1 MKIKELVE
9 KSGMPRTTIH
19 YYLRQGLLHPPSKTG
34 RTMAYYNDSHLR
46 RLKQIEGLKKGARV
60 PISLLKERV
69 NAIYREASS
78 VDDQCVDEQYD
89 VTKPVAT
96 TKEKEKKRREIIKQA
111 IRIFKQQGYHQ
122 TKVLDITSALNISTG
137 TFYIYFR
144 NKQDLFI
151 EVIDDVFKQIVG
163 EAAAAI
169 KGEKDFVKRLI
180 IRGRVF
186 YKNYT
191 QYSEILNQLR
201 AEMAGENQWPAQ
213 KIQKIYHGLTKPLIR
228 EINDAVNNGVIK
240 KIDADLL
247 AYSLTGTI
255 EMMSLRLSL
264 DSKYDL
270 DNVIRFI
277 IGLMINPLVLRN
289 DKAKG

>member
-1 MKIKELVE
+1 
-9 KSGMPRTTIH
+9 
-19 YYLRQGLLHPPSKTG
+19 
-34 RTMAYYNDSHLR
+34 
-46 RLKQIEGLKKGARV
+46 
-60 PISLLKERV
+60 
-69 NAIYREASS
+69 
-78 VDDQCVDEQYD
+78 
-89 VTKPVAT
+89 
-96 TKEKEKKRREIIKQA
+96 
-111 IRIFKQQGYHQ
+111 
-122 TKVLDITSALNISTG
+122 VLDITSALNISTG
-137 TFYIYFR
+137 TFYLYFR

-163 EAAAAI
+163 EAATAI

-186 YKNYT
+186 YKKYT
-191 QYSEILNQLR
+191 QYSEVLNQLR

-270 DNVIRFI
+270 DDVIGFI
-277 IGLMINPLVLRN
+277 VGLMIKPLCSADN
-289 DKAKG
+289 EK